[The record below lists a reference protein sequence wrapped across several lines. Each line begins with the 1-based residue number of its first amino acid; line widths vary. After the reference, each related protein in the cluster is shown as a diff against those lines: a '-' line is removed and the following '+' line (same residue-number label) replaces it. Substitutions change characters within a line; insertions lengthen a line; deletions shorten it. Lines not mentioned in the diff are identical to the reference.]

1 MIYNVH
7 NLFQQMKISVINL
20 VVVLIENVLS
30 SNGDEFIAAINEI
43 NLIFHPRFSSA
54 GNFEMRAR

>member
-1 MIYNVH
+1 
-7 NLFQQMKISVINL
+7 MKISVINL